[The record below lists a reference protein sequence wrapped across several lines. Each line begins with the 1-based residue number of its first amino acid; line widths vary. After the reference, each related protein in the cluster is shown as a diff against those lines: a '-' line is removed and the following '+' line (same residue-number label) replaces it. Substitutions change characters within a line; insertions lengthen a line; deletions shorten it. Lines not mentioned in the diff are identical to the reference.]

1 MPTPGPEGLKL
12 GPWRPKPSLKRS
24 KPGFGGPKLSPGRP
38 LPSNGRPKPGPIGPS
53 QTQGGLGQTF
63 LLGPCKIWLRPLDQ
77 ASEGNGQAFLGLV
90 QASQRGKTCRKADR
104 ATDRNSPLCSIGL
117 CPLWGHCPAG
127 NSFRGSIGQV
137 IHQSLIQ

>member
-38 LPSNGRPKPGPIGPS
+38 LPSIGRPKPGPMGLS

-77 ASEGNGQAFLGLV
+77 ASEANGQASLGLV
-90 QASQRGKTCRKADR
+90 QASQKGKHAERQIERRTEIPPCVLKDFVPFG
-104 ATDRNSPLCSIGL
+104 ATALQAILSEGVLVR
-117 CPLWGHCPAG
+117 
-127 NSFRGSIGQV
+127 
-137 IHQSLIQ
+137 